1 MRVKIV
7 KLTFMAIFMAMLSGC
22 AGNTPVQGEGGAM
35 QATGESGLVQNR
47 TSEENGAENAASSDA
62 VSPAPDTV
70 DDLYTR
76 EEDILPITQSASAG
90 GISYEIENVEY
101 TESFGSRNRE
111 NLNIF
116 TPGADTDSEGNL
128 SEGFRYLFLTITFT
142 NITDQSREIIRTDN
156 DISVIGD
163 SLVTIPWATEAC
175 YYDADWTE
183 GTENERHHWVL
194 EPGATVTS
202 EIGWVVGSSGR
213 LMEADPTLE
222 GSMGSMGPYPLYYHV
237 NEYDGS
243 SANGYFIELDVKA
256 E

>member
-202 EIGWVVGSSGR
+202 EIGWVVG
-213 LMEADPTLE
+213 
-222 GSMGSMGPYPLYYHV
+222 
-237 NEYDGS
+237 
-243 SANGYFIELDVKA
+243 
-256 E
+256 